1 MSEARVLVVVV
12 NHRSVAYLPRLLGS
26 LEQAGEV
33 AAVVLRDNGSG
44 EAEAAALQDL
54 GAQHPGVTVSLGE
67 NVGFGAGVN
76 AAVRAAPI
84 EDWTHVWVL
93 NPDTAVRAGALTTLL
108 TTVQRTGCDVVSPLL
123 VQLDAAGQERIWF
136 AGGDV
141 DEVRGRSSHR
151 WFGQAVSAAPSSFFE
166 CGFLTGAA
174 PLVARSA
181 WRALGGFAERY
192 FLYCEDTDFS
202 IRAARQGLRLGVE
215 PAAVVEHEQGGSSGG
230 VGPVYC
236 YYTQRNRLWLYR
248 GLGRRLRVAFGAG
261 RSVTLWLLLFP
272 LRSSSRS
279 SRPVRSVLASLRGLA
294 AGFFGGGVG
303 AVLP

>member
-1 MSEARVLVVVV
+1 MTGDRVLVVVV
-12 NHRSVAYLPRLLGS
+12 NHRSSSYLPRLLDS
-26 LEQAGEV
+26 LELQPDV

-44 EAEAAALQDL
+44 EEEAEVLGRVVAGRPGVRLVL
-54 GAQHPGVTVSLGE
+54 GANS
-67 NVGFGAGVN
+67 GFGAGVN

-84 EDWTHVWVL
+84 DDWTHVWVL
-93 NPDTAVRAGALTTLL
+93 NPDTAVRPGALASLL
-108 TTVQRTGCDVVSPLL
+108 ATAHRESCDLISPML
-123 VQLDAAGQERIWF
+123 VQLDEAGEERIWF
-136 AGGDV
+136 AGGEV
-141 DEVRGRSSHR
+141 DAVGGRSSHR
-151 WFGQAVSAAPSSFFE
+151 WYGQPASVAPSAFFT

-174 PLVARSA
+174 PLATRAA
-181 WRALGGFAERY
+181 WTALGGFAEHY
-192 FLYCEDTDFS
+192 FLYCEDTDLS
-202 IRAARQGLRLGVE
+202 VRATRLGIRLGVE

-236 YYTQRNRLWLYR
+236 FYTQRNRLWMYR
-248 GLGRRLRVAFGAG
+248 GLGPRLRVAFGAG

-294 AGFFGGGVG
+294 AGFFGGGAG